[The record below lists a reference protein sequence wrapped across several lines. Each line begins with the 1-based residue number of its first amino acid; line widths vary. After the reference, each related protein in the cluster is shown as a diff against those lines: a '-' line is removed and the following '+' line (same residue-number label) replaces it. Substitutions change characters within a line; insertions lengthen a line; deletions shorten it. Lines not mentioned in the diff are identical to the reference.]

1 MKQFTLAF
9 ALVFALGLSVGCES
23 TETADD
29 GIITADDV
37 LADMSPMLDH
47 RSRTH
52 DEARITHARTFDT
65 NGRSMWTDIERIFLL
80 DRPSRQSLFP
90 TP

>member
-9 ALVFALGLSVGCES
+9 ALVFVLGLSLGCET
-23 TETADD
+23 TETAEEP
-29 GIITADDV
+29 ITADDV
-37 LADMSPMLDH
+37 LADMSPNLTH

-52 DEARITHARTFDT
+52 DEARITHARTIDT
-65 NGRSMWTDIERIFLL
+65 NGRSLWTDIERILLL